1 MQLLKIFQANM
12 KALSFNQFINENQ
25 DYESDGINDGR
36 FYKSKA
42 RNMIK
47 MLILES
53 YYTQM

>member
-1 MQLLKIFQANM
+1 M
-12 KALSFNQFINENQ
+12 KAAGWNIVAFINEKQ